1 MVDARRAAL
10 PQSSRS
16 RYLPGPVSH
25 AGLEM
30 GRYVSQIEA
39 GGEQEERRRLIQR
52 LADATPPPIYDKAYR
67 QWEQSLA
74 HANTRTEVAH
84 AHNGLLVGLGAESV
98 LETALTL
105 HHVYGTPLIPGDA
118 LKGLARHY
126 FEQLAAPPRPN
137 HSNYVAQLFGGADS
151 AGYVTYYD
159 AWYVPG
165 TAGGHPFKPDVLTPH
180 HPRYNAGSGGQRAAP
195 TDFDDPTPVSFLQA
209 QGGYLIAV
217 RGPNAACADF
227 ALALLLQ
234 ALADWGAGGK
244 TSSGYG
250 RLRPGGVPAPSPG
263 IAGPLTV
270 SSGAAGEATAGT
282 PPGDGAGTPP
292 ELARRISLLSA
303 ANLPGQVTPLGQ
315 AWQALPE
322 GEEKRTVAR
331 VLQQRMQEAKLLN
344 TSKWRDKPWVQALV
358 SYLAPDAP
366 A

>member
-1 MVDARRAAL
+1 MADARRAAL

-16 RYLPGPVSH
+16 QYLPGPVSH
-25 AGLEM
+25 AGLEL

-52 LADATPPPIYDKAYR
+52 LADATPPLIYSKAYR
-67 QWEQSLA
+67 RWERSLA

-105 HHVYGTPLIPGDA
+105 HHAYGTPLIPGDA

-126 FEQLAAPPRPN
+126 FEQSAAPARPN
-137 HSNYVAQLFGGADS
+137 HSDYVAQLFGGADA

-165 TAGGHPFKPDVLTPH
+165 TAGDHPLKPDVLTPH

-234 ALADWGAGGK
+234 ALADWGVGGK

-250 RLRPGGVPAPSPG
+250 RLVPDGVSAASSPSPEPSTLMG
-263 IAGPLTV
+263 MGAESPL
-270 SSGAAGEATAGT
+270 
-282 PPGDGAGTPP
+282 P
-292 ELARRISLLSA
+292 ELAQRITLLNA
-303 ANLPGQVTPLGQ
+303 ASLPGQVTPLGQ
-315 AWQALPE
+315 AWQAMPAGDE
-322 GEEKRTVAR
+322 RRAVAQ
-331 VLQQRMQEAKLLN
+331 VLHRRLQDAKLLN
-344 TSKWRDKPWVQALV
+344 SPKWRDKPWVQALV
-358 SYLAPDAP
+358 AFLAPDAP